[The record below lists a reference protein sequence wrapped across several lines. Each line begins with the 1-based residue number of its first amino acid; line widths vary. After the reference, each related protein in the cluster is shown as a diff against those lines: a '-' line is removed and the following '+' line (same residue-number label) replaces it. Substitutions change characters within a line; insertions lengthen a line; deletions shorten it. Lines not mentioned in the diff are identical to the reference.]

1 MKIVVSKK
9 NLYLACVGLLF
20 TMHLKTQELFYA
32 ATEKTTTSYFKSVEP
47 LSGLTTKFNYGVPET
62 LYSALDTTITAIKP
76 KPTAGFF
83 PTIETMKQV
92 NSNLRPQTACKG
104 VSGNQLINPSFE
116 LPEQPR
122 AGNNFFEWPIN
133 GWNGEGAEP
142 NVVRCDGVV
151 STGGPRNA
159 QEGFQYLDIA
169 GPNADFYQ
177 EFDFQCNTKVFF
189 SGYFSVRDG
198 QTSTGKID
206 IVRVN
211 SDNTTDIVTS
221 SNELNM
227 PSTAEIWYL
236 ASGSAVL
243 PKGRYRFQISMGH
256 NTNFDN
262 ACFSFDYPNI
272 ETGSYDP
279 LCESSSSITL
289 TGTPT
294 DNNGSWEGIGIS
306 DNGDG
311 TASFNPSG
319 LGGTAVT
326 ATYSHFNTS
335 GFGCSQSTNIT
346 VNPVIIPIF
355 TQVAAICNGGTLD
368 ALPTSSDNNITGTWS
383 PAMDNTLTT
392 TYTFTPDASETCE
405 ANETMT
411 ITVNPLITPTFTQ
424 VAAICNGGTLD
435 ALPTSSDKNITGTW
449 SPAMDNTLT
458 TTYIFTPDTTQPGQ
472 ACAVTET
479 MTITV
484 NPLIT
489 PTFTQ
494 VAAICNGGTLDALPT
509 SSDNNITGTWSP
521 AMDNTLTTTYTFTPD
536 ASETCAVNETMTITV
551 NPLITPTFTQV
562 AAICNG
568 AVLDALPTSSDN
580 NITGTWSPAMDNTLT
595 TIYTFTPDASETCA
609 TPVDMEITVNSLITP
624 TFTQVAAIC
633 IGGTLDALPTSSD
646 NNITGTWSP
655 AMNNT
660 ETTTYTFTADT
671 TQPSGQVCAVNETMT
686 IIVNPITPTFSQ
698 VDPICNGAV
707 LAALTPTSN
716 NNITGTWSP
725 AMDNTLTTTYTFTPD
740 TTQPDQACAI
750 NETMTI
756 KVNSLTIPTFT
767 QVAPI
772 CNGAVLDPLTPT
784 SNNNITG
791 TWSPAINN
799 TETTT
804 YTFTPDTTKPG
815 QACAVNQKM
824 EITVNP
830 LVTPTFTQVAAICNG
845 AILAALPTTS
855 NNGVTGTWS
864 PAMDNTL
871 TTTYTFTP
879 DTSET
884 CADLL
889 TLEIVVNNIVN
900 SINSIKVKVNL
911 VSSSFDDNQSIEVI
925 ASGGTAP
932 YEYRLENGPW
942 QDSPI
947 FNYRT
952 DSFYVVFVREK
963 TACNNQPAT
972 SLQVINHPVFFTPN
986 NDGFNDIWN
995 IKGLEVQPEAQI
1007 TIYDR
1012 YGKIITIYKPTSPGW
1027 DGLYNGKKMPS
1038 NDYWFTIEYL
1048 DTENIPKVFRSH
1060 FSLIR

>member
-1 MKIVVSKK
+1 MKILLSKN
-9 NLYLACVGLLF
+9 NLYWACVVLLF
-20 TMHLKTQELFYA
+20 TMHSKTQELFYSA
-32 ATEKTTTSYFKSVEP
+32 PEKITTPHFKSLEP
-47 LSGLTTKFNYGVPET
+47 LSALETKFNYGVTET
-62 LYSALDTTITAIKP
+62 SYSALDTTITPIKL
-76 KPTAGFF
+76 KTTVGFF

-92 NSNLRPQTACKG
+92 NSNLLPQTACEG
-104 VSGNQLINPSFE
+104 ASGNQLINPSFE
-116 LPEQPR
+116 VPEQAR
-122 AGNNFFEWPIN
+122 AGNSILEWPEIT
-133 GWNGEGAEP
+133 GWYGEGFNP
-142 NVVRCDGVV
+142 NMIRCDGVV
-151 STGGPRNA
+151 GTGGPRNA

-169 GPNADFYQ
+169 GSYADFYQ

-198 QTSTGKID
+198 QTSTGRID

-221 SNELNM
+221 SNQLNM
-227 PSTAEIWYL
+227 PSDPEIWYL

-243 PKGRYRFQISMGH
+243 PKGRYRFQISMSD
-256 NTNFDN
+256 TSNFDN

-294 DNNGSWEGIGIS
+294 DNNGSWEGSGIS

-326 ATYSHFNTS
+326 ATYSHFNAS

-346 VNPVIIPIF
+346 VNSIITPTF

-368 ALPTSSDNNITGTWS
+368 ALPTTSDNNITGTWS

-392 TYTFTPDASETCE
+392 TYTFS
-405 ANETMT
+405 
-411 ITVNPLITPTFTQ
+411 
-424 VAAICNGGTLD
+424 
-435 ALPTSSDKNITGTW
+435 
-449 SPAMDNTLT
+449 
-458 TTYIFTPDTTQPGQ
+458 PDTTQPGQ

-509 SSDNNITGTWSP
+509 TSNNNVIGIWSP

-536 ASETCAVNETMTITV
+536 ASETCAVTETMTITV

-568 AVLDALPTSSDN
+568 
-580 NITGTWSPAMDNTLT
+580 
-595 TIYTFTPDASETCA
+595 
-609 TPVDMEITVNSLITP
+609 
-624 TFTQVAAIC
+624 
-633 IGGTLDALPTSSD
+633 GTLDALPT
-646 NNITGTWSP
+646 
-655 AMNNT
+655 
-660 ETTTYTFTADT
+660 
-671 TQPSGQVCAVNETMT
+671 
-686 IIVNPITPTFSQ
+686 
-698 VDPICNGAV
+698 
-707 LAALTPTSN
+707 TSE

-725 AMDNTLTTTYTFTPD
+725 AMDNTLTTTYTFSPD
-740 TTQPDQACAI
+740 TTQ
-750 NETMTI
+750 
-756 KVNSLTIPTFT
+756 
-767 QVAPI
+767 
-772 CNGAVLDPLTPT
+772 
-784 SNNNITG
+784 
-791 TWSPAINN
+791 
-799 TETTT
+799 
-804 YTFTPDTTKPG
+804 PG
-815 QACAVNQKM
+815 QACAVTETM
-824 EITVNP
+824 TITVNP
-830 LVTPTFTQVAAICNG
+830 LITPIFAQVAAICNG
-845 AILAALPTTS
+845 GTLDALPTKS
-855 NNGVTGTWS
+855 ENNITGTWS

-884 CADLL
+884 CADLM

-900 SINSIKVKVNL
+900 SINSIRVKVNL
-911 VSSSFDDNQSIEVI
+911 VPSSFDDNQSIEVI

-932 YEYRLENGPW
+932 YEYKLENGPW

-947 FNYRT
+947 FNDIIDY
-952 DSFYVVFVREK
+952 FYIVFVREK

-972 SLQVINHPVFFTPN
+972 SVQVINHPVFFTPN

-1038 NDYWFTIEYL
+1038 NDYWFTIEYI
-1048 DTENIPKVFRSH
+1048 DTENTPRVFRSH